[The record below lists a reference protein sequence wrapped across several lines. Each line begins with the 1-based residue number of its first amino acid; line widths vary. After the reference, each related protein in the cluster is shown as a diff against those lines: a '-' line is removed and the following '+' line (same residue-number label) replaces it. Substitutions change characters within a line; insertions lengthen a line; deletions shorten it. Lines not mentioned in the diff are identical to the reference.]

1 MPNARELSA
10 QIMNGQWDSA
20 LRKLYGAA
28 FEAQRGRYAAALEGF
43 MQTFGTQREV
53 RIYSA
58 PGRTEIG
65 GKQGV
70 YKRQS

>member
-28 FEAQRGRYAAALEGF
+28 FEAQRVRYAAGLEDF

-53 RIYSA
+53 RI
-58 PGRTEIG
+58 
-65 GKQGV
+65 
-70 YKRQS
+70 

>member
-43 MQTFGTQREV
+43 MQTFSARSARCASIPPRGAQR
-53 RIYSA
+53 
-58 PGRTEIG
+58 
-65 GKQGV
+65 
-70 YKRQS
+70 